1 MSSTPQMMNGGR
13 QEGSHWRGTVR
24 RWELYPARG
33 GECCLLL
40 LTSLAI
46 ILKYFFFCKD
56 GVNRSTEKLGAVKE
70 NPTGISRVGT
80 HSFCCEI

>member
-1 MSSTPQMMNGGR
+1 M
-13 QEGSHWRGTVR
+13 R

-46 ILKYFFFCKD
+46 TLKYFIFFPKD
-56 GVNRSTEKLGAVKE
+56 RVCQPTEKLGAVKE
-70 NPTGISRVGT
+70 NPTGISRVGR
-80 HSFCCEI
+80 HSFCCEICIQAVYSYTEKKLKK